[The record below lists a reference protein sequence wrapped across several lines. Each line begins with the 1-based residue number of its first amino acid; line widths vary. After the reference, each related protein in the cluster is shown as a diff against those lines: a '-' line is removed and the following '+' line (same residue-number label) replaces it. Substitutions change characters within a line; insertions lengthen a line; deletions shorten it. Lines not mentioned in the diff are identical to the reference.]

1 MGRAFIEGFL
11 SQGVER
17 EVALGYHLQYNHYPP
32 VSKDFV
38 PACIK
43 AIDAGNEAERDRNWD
58 IDIELPNG
66 KIRKASQIIDGL
78 HLDAFFDNYD
88 DEEYEDE
95 EEE

>member
-38 PACIK
+38 PACLK
-43 AIDAGNEAERDRNWD
+43 AIEAGYEAEWDKNWD

-78 HLDAFFDNYD
+78 HLDAFLDYA
-88 DEEYEDE
+88 E
-95 EEE
+95 EEFCENEE

>member
-1 MGRAFIEGFL
+1 MGRTFIEGFL

-88 DEEYEDE
+88 DEEEFCENE
-95 EEE
+95 E

>member
-1 MGRAFIEGFL
+1 MGRTFIEGFL

-17 EVALGYHLQYNHYPP
+17 EVALGYQLQYNHYPP

>member
-1 MGRAFIEGFL
+1 MGRPFIEGFL

-32 VSKDFV
+32 VSTDFV
-38 PACIK
+38 PACLK
-43 AIDAGNEAERDRNWD
+43 AIEAGYEAEWDKNWD